1 MSPVPLPGVGR
12 LGAYCPVGCG
22 GTLLVQFLDR
32 PPRLRLTSCSNGCTD
47 REIYE
52 ALK

>member
-12 LGAYCPVGCG
+12 LGALCPVGCG
-22 GTLLVQFLDR
+22 GALLVQFFDR
-32 PPRLRLTSCSNGCTD
+32 PPRMRLTGCTHDCTD

-52 ALK
+52 ALQ